1 VKQVQKMTQDYNFS
15 LVRELDNGGQQLQLE
30 FESLALEVMVGD
42 RKVFSADSSQNPA
55 QDAQNPVGA
64 RLRKMAGAR
73 LQYFIDANGKVERME
88 GYPELVNRV
97 AGENP
102 REQAAF
108 RDSFSES
115 TLKQSGSIG
124 EDTTPRRVV
133 KLGDSWPMRLEVP
146 NDNGSLNVDL
156 KCVFKN
162 WELHANRKCMRINV
176 TGDFSPQAAPNTA
189 SLPAKIIM
197 GKLSGEV
204 WFDPALGM
212 IVEIALDENVNV
224 KKITRQGQTLTF
236 PVNHQVRRALVAVE
250 DLTK

>member
-1 VKQVQKMTQDYNFS
+1 
-15 LVRELDNGGQQLQLE
+15 
-30 FESLALEVMVGD
+30 
-42 RKVFSADSSQNPA
+42 
-55 QDAQNPVGA
+55 
-64 RLRKMAGAR
+64 
-73 LQYFIDANGKVERME
+73 
-88 GYPELVNRV
+88 
-97 AGENP
+97 
-102 REQAAF
+102 
-108 RDSFSES
+108 
-115 TLKQSGSIG
+115 
-124 EDTTPRRVV
+124 
-133 KLGDSWPMRLEVP
+133 VP